1 MRSPPQ
7 PRVVCAP
14 SAPAVADLD
23 ADDSACAAT
32 CSLAP
37 MALTRPDGHPSGMTF
52 RVRPLLAI
60 LAALAL
66 TGALLLAAAP
76 ASAQDRRPAAVS
88 IELSGTIDPATAD
101 WMQEALEDAEQER
114 RPLVIVRLDTPGGL
128 DTSMREIVQ
137 AIGATDIPVVVW
149 VFPDGA
155 RAASAGLFVTL
166 AADVAAM
173 APQTNIGSA
182 TPITLGGGEP
192 DEVLGRKIENDAAA
206 YARALADAHDRNADL
221 AERMVRDAVN
231 VTAAE
236 ARERGLVEIVAGSQ
250 EALLAQLDGLEVPGP
265 KQQTLET
272 DGLRVERRDMPLQV
286 EIQQFLVNP
295 SVAYLLLLGGL
306 LGIVLEVLSPG
317 IGAAGVFGAVALV
330 LGLYGSAQLP
340 VTAAGIVLL
349 VLAVGLIVAETQVPS
364 FGVLGAAGIA
374 ALVAGGLLLFDT
386 DSEALSVSVP
396 VAAAAGVVLGGF
408 TLFAASKAIAAGSA
422 PPRSGAG
429 DLVGAIAT
437 VRSDLDPEG
446 QVYVDGALWRARLA
460 GPDADRAGPLEPG
473 RRVRVEAVDGLTVL
487 VKPEPKE
494 SP

>member
-1 MRSPPQ
+1 MAGGAPPGKLG
-7 PRVVCAP
+7 AM
-14 SAPAVADLD
+14 S
-23 ADDSACAAT
+23 
-32 CSLAP
+32 
-37 MALTRPDGHPSGMTF
+37 F
-52 RVRPLLAI
+52 RVRPRLGI
-60 LAALAL
+60 FAAAAL
-66 TGALLLAAAP
+66 TGALMLAAAVG
-76 ASAQDRRPAAVS
+76 SAQDRAPAAVS
-88 IELSGTIDPATAD
+88 IELSGTIDPATAGWVQD
-101 WMQEALEDAEQER
+101 ALEDAEEQR
-114 RPLVIVRLDTPGGL
+114 RPLVIIRLDTPGGL

-137 AIGATDIPVVVW
+137 AIGATPIPVVVW

-155 RAASAGLFVTL
+155 RAASAGLFITL

-182 TPITLGGGEP
+182 TPITIGGGQP
-192 DEVLGRKIENDAAA
+192 DEVLGRKIANDAAA
-206 YARALADAHDRNADL
+206 YARALAEAHDRNADL

-250 EALLAQLDGLEVPGP
+250 EAVLAQLDGLEVPGP

-295 SVAYLLLLGGL
+295 SVAYLLLVGGL

-396 VAAAAGVVLGGF
+396 IAAATGVALGGF
-408 TLFAASKAIAAGSA
+408 TLFAASKALAARGAPARSA
-422 PPRSGAG
+422 AG
-429 DLVGAIAT
+429 DLVGATAS
-437 VRSDLDPEG
+437 VRSALDPVG
-446 QVYVDGALWRARLA
+446 QVYVEGALWRARLA
-460 GPDADRAGPLEPG
+460 APGAAGPVPPG
-473 RRVRVEAVDGLTVL
+473 HSVRVEAVDGLTLL
-487 VKPEPKE
+487 VQPEPKE